1 MTAVLPSGVVTVAF
15 PLSSTATVASGFTAL
30 TLSSIAFFSSGVKL
44 AGSLTAVLS
53 AGLTMS
59 FPAFGLAASSG
70 DLVKSDAGI
79 VATAPSFVVT
89 VAFPLSSNTTLASG
103 FTALILSS
111 IAFFSSGVKVAGS
124 FTTTL
129 SAGVF
134 TLFPAFGVSLA
145 AGSFTKSSTG
155 IVAVLPSGVD
165 TVAFPFS
172 STNTLASGLTASTLA
187 LIALMSSGV
196 NASLFADTLSAGLL
210 TSLPAFAPSA
220 SAGDFTKSVTGI
232 VAVCPSGVTTVAF
245 PLSSTT
251 TVAPGFTASTLAL
264 IASMFSGVNASLSA
278 TTLSAGLLMLFPALA
293 VSLSASVFTKSA
305 FGITTV
311 LPSGVVTVAF
321 PLSSTTTVE
330 PGLTASTLALIASL
344 ASFGKSLSAATSAG
358 STTTLSAGLFTASC
372 FVGSAKSALGFT
384 KSLAGIVAVLPSGVV
399 TVAFPFSSNTT
410 SAPGFT
416 AWIFALTVSFSLS
429 VNAAG
434 FSTTTLS
441 AGVFTWFPPLTS
453 SLSVGVFT
461 NSLTG
466 IVAVLPSGV
475 VTVAFPFSSTTTVE
489 PGFTASTAALILA
502 ISSGD
507 LTASLSAT
515 CTLSAGLLM
524 LLPAFGEVFSSAPLT
539 KSSASITAVF
549 PSGVVTVA
557 FPFSSTVTTAP
568 GFTALTLSSIA
579 FFSSGVKAFLSATT
593 VCEFG
598 LLMSSPPFAFLASS
612 GVLNKSDA
620 GIVATVP
627 FGRTTVAFPSSS
639 YLTLVPG
646 PFNF

>member
-1 MTAVLPSGVVTVAF
+1 MSA
-15 PLSSTATVASGFTAL
+15 GF
-30 TLSSIAFFSSGVKL
+30 
-44 AGSLTAVLS
+44 LTASCFSGLVKS
-53 AGLTMS
+53 A
-59 FPAFGLAASSG
+59 FVFA
-70 DLVKSDAGI
+70 KSDAGI

-89 VAFPLSSNTTLASG
+89 VAFPLSSNATLASG

-111 IAFFSSGVKVAGS
+111 IAFFSSGVKLAGS

-165 TVAFPFS
+165 TVAFPLS

-210 TSLPAFAPSA
+210 TLFPAFAPSA
-220 SAGDFTKSVTGI
+220 SVGDFTKSVTGI

-251 TVAPGFTASTLAL
+251 TVAPGLTASTLAL
-264 IASMFSGVNASLSA
+264 IASIFSGVNASLSA
-278 TTLSAGLLMLFPALA
+278 TTLSAGLLMLFPAFA

-330 PGLTASTLALIASL
+330 PGFTASTAALILSL
-344 ASFGKSLSAATSAG
+344 ASCGKSLSAATSAG

-372 FVGSAKSALGFT
+372 FAGSAKSALGFT
-384 KSLAGIVAVLPSGVV
+384 KSLAGIVAVFPSGVV

-416 AWIFALTVSFSLS
+416 ALILASIAFFSS
-429 VNAAG
+429 GVNAAG

-441 AGVFTWFPPLTS
+441 AGVFTWFPPVTL
-453 SLSVGVFT
+453 SLSVGAFT

-466 IVAVLPSGV
+466 IVAVFPSGV
-475 VTVAFPFSSTTTVE
+475 VTVAFPLSSTTTVE

-502 ISSGD
+502 ISSGFK
-507 LTASLSAT
+507 LALSAT

-524 LLPAFGEVFSSAPLT
+524 LLPAFGLVFSSAPLT

-598 LLMSSPPFAFLASS
+598 LLMSSPPFAFSASS
-612 GVLNKSDA
+612 GVLNKSPA
-620 GIVATVP
+620 GIVAIVP
-627 FGRTTVAFPSSS
+627 SGRITVAFPSSS
-639 YLTLVPG
+639 Y
-646 PFNF
+646 